1 MKHTYFTNIFVVA
14 KNTFKESVRD
24 KVFYAL
30 FAFAF
35 IAITFTIFLG
45 SISLDES
52 LHIVRSL
59 GLAGIYL
66 CGLLITIFLGTS
78 LMYKEIERRT
88 LYFILSKPISHRQV
102 IVGKFLGLFGS
113 VALSIIGMAIVYL
126 GVVAYSGGGFDR
138 LGLLAIFFEI
148 LEIGLLIAL
157 SIFFSTFSKPLPSM
171 VYALLVIYIGHSLEM
186 LVDFTKRGS
195 VLAHNF
201 AQGLYYVLPTLE
213 KFNIRDL
220 VLYNGAPSF
229 AATLLVITY
238 AAFYTIILL
247 AAGSLLLQKRAF

>member
-1 MKHTYFTNIFVVA
+1 MKHTHLTRIFVVA

-35 IAITFTIFLG
+35 VAITFTIFLG
-45 SISLDES
+45 SISLDED

-66 CGLLITIFLGTS
+66 FGVLITVFLGTS

-88 LYFILSKPISHRQV
+88 LYFILSKPISHGQV
-102 IVGKFLGLFGS
+102 IAGKFLGLFSS
-113 VALSIIGMAIVYL
+113 VALSIAGMTIIYL
-126 GVVAYSGGGFDR
+126 GVVWYSGGGFDT

-148 LEIGLLIAL
+148 IEVGLLIAL
-157 SIFFSTFSKPLPSM
+157 SIFFSTFSKPLPSI
-171 VYALLVIYIGHSLEM
+171 VYALLVIYIGHSLGM

-195 VLAHNF
+195 ALAHDVV
-201 AQGLYYVLPTLE
+201 QGLYYVLPNLE
-213 KFNIRDL
+213 KFDIRDL
-220 VLYNGAPSF
+220 VLYGNAPSLTAVF
-229 AATLLVITY
+229 LVILY
-238 AAFYTIILL
+238 ATIYTIILL
-247 AAGSLLLQKRAF
+247 AGGALLLQKREF

>member
-1 MKHTYFTNIFVVA
+1 MKHTFLTNIFVVA

-35 IAITFTIFLG
+35 IAITFTLFLG

-52 LHIVRSL
+52 LHVVRSL

-66 CGLLITIFLGTS
+66 FGLLITIFLGTS

-88 LYFILSKPISHRQV
+88 LYFILSKPISHGQV
-102 IVGKFLGLFGS
+102 IVGKFLGLFAS
-113 VALSIIGMAIVYL
+113 VALSIVGMGLVYL
-126 GVVAYSGGGFDR
+126 GVVWYSGGGFDK
-138 LGLLAIFFEI
+138 LGLLAVFYEI

-157 SIFFSTFSKPLPSM
+157 SVFFSTFSKPLPSM
-171 VYALLVIYIGHSLEM
+171 VYALLIIYIGHSLGM
-186 LVDFTKRGS
+186 LVDFTKKGS
-195 VLAHNF
+195 VITHDF
-201 AQGLYYVLPTLE
+201 VQGLYYVLPNLE

-220 VLYNGAPSF
+220 VLYNGSPSL
-229 AATLLVITY
+229 AATLLVVLY
-238 AAFYTIILL
+238 ASLYTIILL
-247 AAGSLLLQKRAF
+247 AAGSILLQKREF